1 MHASMEGD
9 NTRRGSENVKHQTF
23 LAYLGISVM
32 PRDALSGVRQTD
44 LKNAFPLLTLGWRS
58 VRRRIFQTSSL
69 TGSDAAQRG
78 VPAEPVAFAVLAPL
92 SGSNKPL
99 KEILVTQLSSCIGQV
114 VEGPSCQ
121 LGGLSYAC

>member
-23 LAYLGISVM
+23 LACLGISVM
-32 PRDALSGVRQTD
+32 PRDVLSGVRQTD

-58 VRRRIFQTSSL
+58 VRRRIFQTLSL

-78 VPAEPVAFAVLAPL
+78 VPAEPLL
-92 SGSNKPL
+92 SQFLLP
-99 KEILVTQLSSCIGQV
+99 
-114 VEGPSCQ
+114 
-121 LGGLSYAC
+121 